1 MKNFTY
7 KLICFAMV
15 FSCLSLTAQ
24 EKNVAQFRDCA
35 TDEYNAQLLID
46 NPNMMGSEAFE
57 RQLAP
62 KIAEIKRQLESGS
75 MRALQFTIPVVV
87 HVIHNGEAIGT
98 GSNISDAQVLS
109 QIQVLNEDFRRIVG
123 TRGFNNHPDGAD
135 VEVEFCLAK
144 QDPDGCVTTG
154 IDRID
159 MSAVSTSWSGPGG
172 NTDTVLK
179 PATIWDASQ
188 YMNMWSVNFT
198 SGTLLG
204 YAQFP
209 GGTANTDGV
218 VSNYTYFGSND
229 AAGVT
234 IPGAFNLG
242 RTMTHEVGHY
252 LGLYHTFQGGC
263 FGSGDFCNDTPPVA
277 SANSNGSACNP
288 NNSCTN
294 DSPDLDD
301 MIENYMDYTTD
312 ACMDTFTNDQKARV
326 IAVMNTAANR
336 PNTTTSDKCTPLADV
351 SNDGSIEIIEIA
363 LVPCS
368 SDAIAN
374 VRVQNFGTV
383 TLTSATI
390 SYDVDGGTSTDFAWT
405 GSLAAGE
412 FVNVDLP
419 VITASVGDHVLNVS
433 IASPNGNADERSCND
448 VTNSDFT
455 VIAAPSS
462 IDATDVYLTITLDQY
477 SAETTW
483 ELINSNVVIAS
494 DNYNGTTD
502 DEMTFEYTI
511 PVGTNECYTFIIN
524 DSYGD
529 GICCDF
535 GNGSYELRVNDAT
548 GTIIASGGDFE
559 GSESTNILA
568 NALGVDD
575 YFSNSNLYVYP
586 NPTNNQLNIKLGNT
600 NDLPNSYEIVN
611 MLGQSITKS
620 AIVTNED
627 LAINTSTLSNGMYF
641 IRIIKDDASVTLPF
655 IKK

>member
-24 EKNVAQFRDCA
+24 EKNVEQFRNCA

-46 NPNMMGSEAFE
+46 NPNMMGSETFE

-62 KIAEIKRQLESGS
+62 RITEIKRQLESGS

-87 HVIHNGEAIGT
+87 HVIHNGEPIGT
-98 GSNISDAQVLS
+98 GANISDAQVIS
-109 QIQVLNEDFRRIVG
+109 QIQVLNDDYRRAVG
-123 TRGFNNHPDGAD
+123 SRGFNAHPDGAD

-154 IDRID
+154 INRID

-179 PATIWDASQ
+179 PATFWDASQ
-188 YMNMWSVNFT
+188 YMNMWSVNF
-198 SGTLLG
+198 SDNTLLG
-204 YAQFP
+204 FAQFP
-209 GGTANTDGV
+209 GGPANSDGV
-218 VSNYTYFGSND
+218 VANYTYFGSND
-229 AAGVT
+229 ATGVT

-252 LGLYHTFQGGC
+252 LGLYHTFQGGTC
-263 FGSGDFCNDTPPVA
+263 AEGATSGDFCADTPA
-277 SANSNGSACNP
+277 QNAP
-288 NNSCTN
+288 NNSNCPVGS
-294 DSPDLDD
+294 DHCPSGDPD

-312 ACMDTFTNDQKARV
+312 VCMNIFTNEQKARV
-326 IAVMNTAANR
+326 IAVMQAGNNR

-351 SNDGSIEIIEIA
+351 SNDGSIEINQ
-363 LVPCS
+363 LVPVPCT
-368 SDAIAN
+368 SDLVAN
-374 VRVQNFGTV
+374 VRIQNFGTV
-383 TLTSATI
+383 ALTSATVT
-390 SYDVDGGTSTDFAWT
+390 YDVDGGTSTDISWT
-405 GSLAAGE
+405 GNLAEGE
-412 FVNVDLP
+412 FEDIDLM
-419 VITASVGDHVLNVS
+419 VTTSAGAHVLNVS
-433 IASPNGNADERSCND
+433 IASPNGNADQRSCND
-448 VTNSDFT
+448 DTNADFT
-455 VIAAPSS
+455 AAAAPAS
-462 IDATDVYLTITLDQY
+462 IEATDIYFTITTDNY
-477 SAETTW
+477 SGETTW
-483 ELINSNVVIAS
+483 SIVDS
-494 DNYNGTTD
+494 NGTVVGSDSYDGDLD
-502 DEMTFEYTI
+502 DNSTFEYTI
-511 PVGTNECYTFIIN
+511 PVGTNECYTFVIN

-529 GICCDF
+529 GICCDY
-535 GNGSYELRVNDAT
+535 GDGSYELRVNTAT
-548 GTIIASGGDFE
+548 GASIASGGDFAFID
-559 GSESTNILA
+559 SVNFLA
-568 NALGVDD
+568 NALSVDD
-575 YFSNSNLYVYP
+575 YFAGSNLYVYP

-620 AIVTNED
+620 TIVTNED